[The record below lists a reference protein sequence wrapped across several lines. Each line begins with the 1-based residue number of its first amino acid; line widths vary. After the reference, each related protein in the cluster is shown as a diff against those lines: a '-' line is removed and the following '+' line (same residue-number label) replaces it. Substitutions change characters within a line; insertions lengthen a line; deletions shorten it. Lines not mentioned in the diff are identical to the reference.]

1 MQRVTVKTST
11 IFIAKGGKTQVYRSV
26 SEVPPRLRKELEES
40 TNSFNSATIL
50 IADRRGREEILRALN
65 GLPSGLRT
73 RLASS
78 LAAKPVETPAVRAS
92 LLKTQTVAF
101 LRRNWAPCC
110 NCCHRDDPVE
120 SGHADFPGLW
130 RDRSAGDSRSG
141 KRLWRDAGTGG
152 RDYRSGNRCGGCR
165 LQPGG

>member
-78 LAAKPVETPAVRAS
+78 LASKPTAAPTFRTLAAKN
-92 LLKTQTVAF
+92 QTVAF
-101 LRRNWAPCC
+101 IRRNWA
-110 NCCHRDDPVE
+110 E
-120 SGHADFPGLW
+120 ILLPGAVGLIVW
-130 RDRSAGDSRSG
+130 LAFN
-141 KRLWRDAGTGG
+141 
-152 RDYRSGNRCGGCR
+152 YR
-165 LQPGG
+165 

>member
-1 MQRVTVKTST
+1 MHRVTVKTST

-78 LAAKPVETPAVRAS
+78 LASKPAEPGFSATLAKNR
-92 LLKTQTVAF
+92 TVAF
-101 LRRNWAPCC
+101 IRRNWA
-110 NCCHRDDPVE
+110 E
-120 SGHADFPGLW
+120 ILLPGAVGLIVW
-130 RDRSAGDSRSG
+130 LAFN
-141 KRLWRDAGTGG
+141 
-152 RDYRSGNRCGGCR
+152 YR
-165 LQPGG
+165 

>member
-26 SEVPPRLRKELEES
+26 SEVPPRLRKELEDS

-78 LAAKPVETPAVRAS
+78 LASKPIVTPSFSTLAAKN
-92 LLKTQTVAF
+92 QTLAF
-101 LRRNWAPCC
+101 LRRNWA
-110 NCCHRDDPVE
+110 E
-120 SGHADFPGLW
+120 ILLPGAVGLVVW
-130 RDRSAGDSRSG
+130 LAFN
-141 KRLWRDAGTGG
+141 
-152 RDYRSGNRCGGCR
+152 YR
-165 LQPGG
+165 

>member
-11 IFIAKGGKTQVYRSV
+11 IFIAKGGKTLVFHSV

-73 RLASS
+73 RLATS
-78 LAAKPVETPAVRAS
+78 LASKTASPPTASALEARNRA
-92 LLKTQTVAF
+92 TAF
-101 LRRNWAPCC
+101 IRRNWA
-110 NCCHRDDPVE
+110 E
-120 SGHADFPGLW
+120 ILLPGAVGLIVW
-130 RDRSAGDSRSG
+130 LAFN
-141 KRLWRDAGTGG
+141 
-152 RDYRSGNRCGGCR
+152 YR
-165 LQPGG
+165 

>member
-11 IFIAKGGKTQVYRSV
+11 IFIAKGSKTQVYRSV

-78 LAAKPVETPAVRAS
+78 LASKPAVAPSFRTLAA
-92 LLKTQTVAF
+92 KNQTLAF
-101 LRRNWAPCC
+101 LRRNWA
-110 NCCHRDDPVE
+110 E
-120 SGHADFPGLW
+120 ILLPGAVGLVVW
-130 RDRSAGDSRSG
+130 LAFN
-141 KRLWRDAGTGG
+141 
-152 RDYRSGNRCGGCR
+152 YR
-165 LQPGG
+165 